1 MVYIS
6 DNVNVLYLSK
16 SALKELRIFN
26 NDFQS
31 APKTDQSI
39 AGQVASEMEEQCECK
54 PRIPTP
60 DQYTLPSNEGKHPH
74 LKEWIVDTFSSSA
87 FNTCTHQKVL
97 ANLTGEPDHI
107 PV

>member
-26 NDFQS
+26 NDFPS

-39 AGQVASEMEEQCECK
+39 TGQVTSETEEQCECK
-54 PRIPTP
+54 PRITTP
-60 DQYTLPSNEGKHPH
+60 DQYTLPSNEGNIPH

-87 FNTCTHQKVL
+87 FNTCTHQKLHVM
-97 ANLTGEPDHI
+97 TSEPDHI
-107 PV
+107 RF